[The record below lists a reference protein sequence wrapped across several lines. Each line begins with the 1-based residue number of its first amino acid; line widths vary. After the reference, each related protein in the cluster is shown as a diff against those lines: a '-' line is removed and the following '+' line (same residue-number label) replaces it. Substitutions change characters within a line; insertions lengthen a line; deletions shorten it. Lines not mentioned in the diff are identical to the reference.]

1 MRHMFTITSRAFS
14 IDCMGTNS
22 NLPWKFSP
30 PAKMLGQGRPL
41 NESCAPSVPPRIG
54 CTGTE
59 VISADSRQ
67 IYKGIPVVT
76 AMPSP
81 EELAVVKHHLIDMLP
96 LDAYYSAARFEE
108 DALAIAEKLIERN
121 GSAIVCGGSM
131 MYVDALCNG
140 IDMLPTV
147 PDSIRHDLEKE
158 FEKKGGDWLREKLR
172 LLDPEYYGIVDLC
185 NTKRVFHAIEIIL
198 ASGKTYT
205 ELRTG
210 KKRKRPFRIK
220 KYMTDLP
227 REVLFDRINRRVDI
241 MLENGLEEEARAVY
255 HMRHLNS
262 LNTVGLKEMFAWFE
276 GTMKILMVWCRKIE
290 SVTIFRIIKSID
302 EDAFVTQGAVNGVYG
317 KGFDKVKIKMKK
329 QKNTDSRTLNSLP
342 ENPTPVQ
349 MVRRSNQEE

>member
-1 MRHMFTITSRAFS
+1 MDHPELIVITGPTASGKSALAIDIARA
-14 IDCMGTNS
+14 
-22 NLPWKFSP
+22 
-30 PAKMLGQGRPL
+30 
-41 NESCAPSVPPRIG
+41 V
-54 CTGTE
+54 GTE

-108 DALAIAEKLIERN
+108 DALAIAEKLIDRN

-262 LNTVGLKEMFAWFE
+262 LNTVGLKEIFAWFE
-276 GTMKILMVWCRKIE
+276 GTMDRDTAIA
-290 SVTIFRIIKSID
+290 RIKKN
-302 EDAFVTQGAVNGVYG
+302 TRVYA
-317 KGFDKVKIKMKK
+317 KK
-329 QKNTDSRTLNSLP
+329 QMTWWARDPEIVKGDPDTLRKLILPDSNA
-342 ENPTPVQ
+342 
-349 MVRRSNQEE
+349 

>member
-1 MRHMFTITSRAFS
+1 MDQPELIVITGPTASGKSALAIDIARA
-14 IDCMGTNS
+14 
-22 NLPWKFSP
+22 
-30 PAKMLGQGRPL
+30 
-41 NESCAPSVPPRIG
+41 V
-54 CTGTE
+54 GTE

-140 IDMLPTV
+140 IDMRPTV

-276 GTMKILMVWCRKIE
+276 GTMDRDTAIA
-290 SVTIFRIIKSID
+290 RIKKN
-302 EDAFVTQGAVNGVYG
+302 TRVYA
-317 KGFDKVKIKMKK
+317 KK
-329 QKNTDSRTLNSLP
+329 QMTWWARDPEIVKGDPDTLRKLILPDSNA
-342 ENPTPVQ
+342 
-349 MVRRSNQEE
+349 